1 VESKGIGICKKKF
14 ILLPDRI
21 LFLLTAHSSKLKAH
35 SSKLSPMNYLA
46 HLQKDKKLAR
56 TIGKEVHELKLHP
69 NIPVR
74 MMASIMS
81 QQLST
86 KVAKVIF
93 TRFLDLYKGK
103 EPKPQQVLDTPATT
117 LRAIGLSNA
126 KVSYVHNVAAFCI
139 EHKITDKK
147 LLAMSNEE
155 IIDLLVQIKGIG
167 RWSVEMLLMF
177 TLGREDVFA
186 VDDLGIQQAMCKL
199 YKLDATDKKAM
210 KEKMLRLSAK
220 WTPYRTYACL
230 HLWKWQDT
238 PQPPEGAV
246 KQNSSPR

>member
-1 VESKGIGICKKKF
+1 MEYV
-14 ILLPDRI
+14 
-21 LFLLTAHSSKLKAH
+21 T
-35 SSKLSPMNYLA
+35 
-46 HLQKDKKLAR
+46 HLQKYKKLAR
-56 TIGKEVHELKLHP
+56 TIGDELHELKLHP

-93 TRFLDLYKGK
+93 DRFLALYKGK
-103 EPKPQQVLDTPATT
+103 EPKPQQVLDTPAAT
-117 LRAIGLSNA
+117 LRSIGLSNA

-167 RWSVEMLLMF
+167 KWSVEMLLMF

-186 VDDLGIQQAMCKL
+186 VDDLGIQQAMTKL
-199 YKLDATDKKAM
+199 YKLDSENKKEM
-210 KEKMLRLSAK
+210 KEKMLKISAK
-220 WTPYRTYACL
+220 WSPYRTYACL
-230 HLWKWQDT
+230 HLWKWKDDDK
-238 PQPPEGAV
+238 PNA
-246 KQNSSPR
+246 

>member
-1 VESKGIGICKKKF
+1 MEYV
-14 ILLPDRI
+14 P
-21 LFLLTAHSSKLKAH
+21 
-35 SSKLSPMNYLA
+35 

-56 TIGKEVHELKLHP
+56 TIGEDLHELKLHK

-74 MMASIMS
+74 IMASIMS

-86 KVAKVIF
+86 KVAAVIF
-93 TRFLDLYKGK
+93 KRFLQLYNGK

-117 LRAIGLSNA
+117 LRSIGLSNA

-147 LLAMSNEE
+147 LLAMDNDE

-199 YKLDATDKKAM
+199 YKLDFDNKKEM
-210 KEKMLRLSAK
+210 KLKMLKISAK
-220 WTPYRTYACL
+220 WSPYRTYACL
-230 HLWKWQDT
+230 HLWRWKDNT
-238 PQPPEGAV
+238 PNV
-246 KQNSSPR
+246 